1 MNDKPINAPKG
12 WKPLPRG
19 TVLVDFSN
27 VDWPLLRQQKLW
39 LADVAGSGHPA
50 EAEVH
55 ELAEGL
61 LSLLDKAMDDAAGY
75 LGEET
80 VFGFKKK

>member
-27 VDWPLLRQQKLW
+27 VDWLLLRKQKAW
-39 LADVAGSGHPA
+39 LVELSADAVVAPRTR
-50 EAEVH
+50 EIV
-55 ELAEGL
+55 EGL
-61 LSLLDKAMDDAAGY
+61 LGLLDKAMDDAAGY